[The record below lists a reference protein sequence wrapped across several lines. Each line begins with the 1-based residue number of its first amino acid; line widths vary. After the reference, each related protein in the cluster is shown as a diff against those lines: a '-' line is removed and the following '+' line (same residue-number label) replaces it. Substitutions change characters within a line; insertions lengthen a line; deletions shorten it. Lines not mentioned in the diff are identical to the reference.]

1 MKYLLLCLA
10 FLSVNFSYGQKL
22 KLRKGQKFTYEYLDL
37 RSNVHSTQYKNL
49 NLHVYKFEVVNV
61 KNNIYNMKMQLTRR
75 INYSSHNGRIR
86 DTYEG
91 SVSDDKGISSM
102 IDSILIKSPI
112 TFSMDSM
119 GKVINMN
126 GLDSIAA
133 RMTRQ
138 ATIEKI
144 PQDKYSSPNADFIKY
159 STQPEVFIRQA
170 HIAFHRNSLAKSDTT
185 FRRFEAGKTDDSIT
199 VKKEILVDKGS
210 GVTKLAYVDSLAQGS
225 IPGKASRHEDQISWW
240 FAIKSSNITGLSS
253 SIDLLEEFSKQ
264 TDLKNYHTPLKQA
277 IRAVENLSTW
287 YLESKG
293 KLGIDDIARHK
304 LDSLS
309 KLVKPDDHEFNNAAI
324 QLLTWFEYDERMK
337 LLDKIPVEYLRW
349 DANVAD
355 KVKIEYQKRNT
366 TGFVNA
372 LKVMFTKFARDGN
385 YPSNTA
391 HVANLI
397 HFDICKD
404 VFSTGTNRA
413 DLLKIQEMVKAVQKL
428 NIPNLSSL
436 FDGIEP
442 YIVATLSGSP
452 KEIEGLANDRFK
464 GVFDNYGRYR
474 LLIYD
479 RMTSLK
485 VPDSIL
491 TAYLDYSIEMFRND
505 ITEFSKPFEGDPQDQ
520 FFYKSHVAPKR
531 LVLRKQLADAYYRK
545 SILEPKNSVK
555 YLQLASDYLPTQD
568 EQIEDKYIISHE
580 YPYLPERNYTELY
593 LNVAGETGISAA
605 DMLKKYV
612 DMVIVEPDRYAILKE
627 KYFKA
632 YPNGD
637 FKSFFR
643 QALKEKL
650 PASPKFNLKERNGTE
665 ISSADNKGK
674 FLFIDFWGTWCGACV
689 AEIDKIEDLYVNNPI
704 PDKLN
709 VTTIACYDKKN
720 LVDEFMEK
728 KKFTY
733 QVLMSDDKIEKDFG
747 VKSYPTKLLLL
758 PNDVYLLIPFSD
770 DYKTVVKKYTN
781 WEL

>member
-10 FLSVNFSYGQKL
+10 FLSVNLSYGQKL
-22 KLRKGQKFTYEYLDL
+22 KLRKGQKFTFEYFDL
-37 RSNVHSTQYKNL
+37 RSSVHSTQYKSL
-49 NLHVYKFEVVNV
+49 NFSAYKFEVVNV

-75 INYSSHNGRIR
+75 VNYSSHNDRIR
-86 DTYEG
+86 DSYER
-91 SVSDDKGISSM
+91 STSDDKDISRM

-119 GKVINMN
+119 GKVINVN
-126 GLDSIAA
+126 GLDSISAK
-133 RMTRQ
+133 MTRQ
-138 ATIEKI
+138 AAIEKI

-159 STQPEVFIRQA
+159 STQPAVFIRQV
-170 HIAFHRNSLAKSDTT
+170 HLAFHRSNLAKLDTT
-185 FRRFEAGKTDDSIT
+185 FRHVKAGKTDDSIT
-199 VKKEILVDKGS
+199 VKKEILVDEGS
-210 GVTKLAYVDSLAQGS
+210 GVTKIAYVDSLAKGS
-225 IPGKASRHEDQISWW
+225 IPGKASRHEDRISWW
-240 FAIKSSNITGLSS
+240 FAVKSSNIAGLKAPV
-253 SIDLLEEFSKQ
+253 DLFEEFSRQ
-264 TDLKNYHTPLKQA
+264 TDLKNYNTPVKKA
-277 IRAVENLSTW
+277 TRAVEDLSTW
-287 YLESKG
+287 YRESKG
-293 KLGIDDIARHK
+293 KIGIDDIARHK

-309 KLVKPDDHEFNNAAI
+309 KLAKPDDYEFNAAAAE
-324 QLLTWFEYDERMK
+324 LLSWFDYEGKMK
-337 LLDKIPVEYLRW
+337 LIEKIPVEYLRN
-349 DANVAD
+349 DPAVAA
-355 KVKIEYQKRNT
+355 KAKIEYQNRNT
-366 TGFVNA
+366 AGFANA
-372 LKVMFTKFARDGN
+372 LKVMFTKFSRDGN

-391 HVANLI
+391 HVADLI
-397 HFDICKD
+397 HFDICKE
-404 VFSTGTNRA
+404 VYNINTSRS
-413 DLLKIQEMVKAVQKL
+413 DLLKIQEMVRAVQKL
-428 NIPNLSSL
+428 NIPKLSSL

-442 YIVATLSGSP
+442 YITATLASTP
-452 KEIEGLANDRFK
+452 QEIEVLANDRFN

-485 VPDSIL
+485 VPDSLRI
-491 TAYLDYSIEMFRND
+491 AYLDYSIEMFRND

-520 FFYKSHVAPKR
+520 FFHRFHVAPQR

-555 YLQLASDYLPTQD
+555 YLQLASDYLPTQE

-593 LNVAGETGISAA
+593 LNAAGATGISAEE
-605 DMLKKYV
+605 MLKKYV

-627 KYFKA
+627 KYLKA

-650 PASPKFNLKERNGTE
+650 PASPKFNLKERSGTE
-665 ISSADNKGK
+665 VSSTSNKGK

-689 AEIDKIEDLYVNNPI
+689 AEIDKIEDLHVNNPV

-728 KKFTY
+728 KKFSY
-733 QVLMSDDKIEKDFG
+733 QVLMSDNKVEKDFK
-747 VKSYPTKLLLL
+747 VQSYPTKLLLL

-770 DYKTVVKKYTN
+770 DYKTVVKKYTS